1 MSTAIDQK
9 ILHRTLKTQFGAV
22 VYYRLAVSNGK
33 AEEELSGDCLE
44 LTGQPAAAFSDP
56 DGCHIEQ
63 LVFPGDSARIRR
75 ERDLQLKKSGDF
87 NIQYRLVRPDG
98 TAIWVREIGTQQ
110 SGDNNSFVREGLLVD
125 ITTQREAGQ
134 KAGRLEHD
142 LENAKAL
149 LTAISEGTD
158 THLMVLDGDGTVFL
172 VNRSWLE
179 YDASRGLPEST
190 REHWIGRNLPELID
204 QSSDPAVGG
213 PALVAAI
220 RDIQAAA
227 RNAAQITAVVPLQW
241 ETHYF
246 VLTATRL
253 HGDFNGILLLRQ
265 NVTELKRAELAVIEQ
280 QTFLQSI
287 LDSSNHLGV
296 VGISK
301 EHRVSLF
308 NPVAGTIFG
317 AIPSEVI
324 GRPLEIIE
332 NLLLPD
338 SSWRREIRQSFEN
351 SQDALFE
358 TDGFPGKPERLYENR
373 VTQVRAPEGTLLG
386 SVMLLRDVTDERA
399 YSVRMQRLNEELEQ
413 RVKTRTQE
421 LEIAKEQA
429 EAASRAK
436 STFLSNMSHEIRTP
450 MNAVIGM
457 TDLVLEMALDQQ
469 QLKLLRSVSTSAK
482 SLLGILNNI
491 LDVSKL
497 ESGKMELEKIPFSIS
512 GLITDVGEMMAVNA
526 RRKGLSVEVRLE
538 ENVSPVLIGD
548 PTKLR
553 QIIINLIGNA
563 IKFTEKGGVTL
574 QVTRTETPD
583 EYHFSVIDTGI
594 GIPQKALSKIFERF
608 SQADESTTRRFG
620 GTGLGT
626 AICKGI
632 VEEMG
637 GRIWVESVDGVGSNF
652 QFVISMPVAEG
663 VDESQFLRDKLRQSG
678 RWTRPLEVLY
688 AEDIE
693 LNQQLVEM
701 RLSQRKHRIHIA
713 ENGRAAVEMYLTGK
727 YDLIL
732 MDAHMP
738 VMNGLEAIREIRR
751 IEMDTGNHIPIIM
764 LTASVLESD
773 RELCLSAGADDFAWK
788 PIEFDVLYDKI
799 ANFFE
804 SFAHG
809 ITVIETSNPDLEKFE
824 YQLIDIHKGL
834 EVWGDADAFRRAL
847 KKMGKDYGDVAIR
860 TEKLCSKGDMQAAKE
875 LLHAFKGVTGNLGIR
890 EIPEIVNSIETAI
903 KAGRPVDKAVL
914 ETLSSKVLLLLQ
926 DLKKMD
932 NQNESLQ
939 HPTQE
944 IDLTAVTTLL
954 QCLIKEL
961 SDDEINDNTI
971 DQLRTLLGEERFSN
985 VEIQLESFELARAAD
1000 AARELL
1006 ASLEFAGSQKLALD
1020 KSASQLLERIIRGL
1034 EASVIDDTA
1043 LKELKSAI
1051 NEQGYSR
1058 LEAALD
1064 SFEFNEGITIAKE
1077 LLSNFGYNNDE

>member
-1 MSTAIDQK
+1 
-9 ILHRTLKTQFGAV
+9 
-22 VYYRLAVSNGK
+22 
-33 AEEELSGDCLE
+33 LSGDCIE
-44 LTGQPAAAFSDP
+44 LTGQPAAAFSGP

-63 LVFPGDSARIRR
+63 LVFPGDSARVRR

-87 NIQYRLVRPDG
+87 NIQYRLARPDG

-125 ITTQREAGQ
+125 ITMQREAGQ
-134 KAGRLEHD
+134 RIGRLEHD
-142 LENAKAL
+142 LENTKAL

-179 YDASRGLPEST
+179 YDAGRGLPEST
-190 REHWIGRNLPELID
+190 RENWIGRNLRELID
-204 QSSDPAVGG
+204 QSSDPALGG

-253 HGDFNGILLLRQ
+253 HGDFNGVLLLRQ
-265 NVTELKRAELAVIEQ
+265 NVTELKRAELAVVEQ
-280 QTFLQSI
+280 QTFLHSI

-296 VGISK
+296 VGISR

-317 AIPSEVI
+317 AIPSDVI
-324 GRPLEIIE
+324 GRPLEVIE
-332 NLLLPD
+332 NLLPPD
-338 SSWRREIRQSFEN
+338 SSWRREVRQSFE
-351 SQDALFE
+351 SARDALFE

-399 YSVRMQRLNEELEQ
+399 YSVRMQRINEELEQ
-413 RVKTRTQE
+413 RVQTRTQE
-421 LEIAKEQA
+421 LEIAKELA

-457 TDLVLEMALDQQ
+457 TDLVLETALDQQ
-469 QLKLLRSVSTSAK
+469 QLKLLRSVSTSAR
-482 SLLGILNNI
+482 SLLTILNDI

-512 GLITDVGEMMAVNA
+512 GLITDVGEMMGVNA
-526 RRKGLSVEVRLE
+526 RRKGLNLEVRLNE
-538 ENVSPVLIGD
+538 HVPAVLLGD

-553 QIIINLIGNA
+553 QIMVNLIGNA
-563 IKFTEKGGVTL
+563 IKFTEKGGVIL
-574 QVTRTETPD
+574 DVKPSGESET
-583 EYHFSVIDTGI
+583 YHFSVIDTGI
-594 GIPQKALSKIFERF
+594 GIPESAITKIFERF

-637 GRIWVESVDGVGSNF
+637 GRIWVDSIDGQGSNF
-652 QFVISMPVAEG
+652 QFVVRIPAATG
-663 VDESQFLRDKLRQSG
+663 IDEAQFLNDKLRQSG
-678 RWTRPLEVLY
+678 RWTRPLHILY

-693 LNQQLVEM
+693 VNQQLVEM
-701 RLSQRKHRIHIA
+701 RMTQRKHRVDIA
-713 ENGRAAVEMYLTGK
+713 ENGKVAVEMYASGK

-738 VMNGLEAIREIRR
+738 VMNGLDAIREIRR
-751 IEMDTGNHIPIIM
+751 IEQGRGTRIPIIM
-764 LTASVLESD
+764 LTASVQESD
-773 RELCLSAGADDFAWK
+773 REICLAAGADDFAWK
-788 PIEFDVLYDKI
+788 PVEFDSLYDKI

-809 ITVIETSNPDLEKFE
+809 ATVLETSDPLLEKNE
-824 YQLIDIHKGL
+824 YRLVDVHKGL
-834 EVWGDADAFRRAL
+834 EVWGDSSAFHRAL
-847 KKMGKDYGDVAIR
+847 AKMGRDYCDVAAR
-860 TEKLCSKGDMQAAKE
+860 TTALCRSEDWQAVKE
-875 LLHAFKGVTGNLGIR
+875 LLHAFKGVAGNLGIR
-890 EIPEIVNSIETAI
+890 ELPQIANALELEIKE
-903 KAGRPVDKAVL
+903 GQPVSQSL
-914 ETLSSKVLLLLQ
+914 LGELSTKVDLLLK
-926 DLKKMD
+926 DLKQIENLTEP
-932 NQNESLQ
+932 NQA
-939 HPTQE
+939 
-944 IDLTAVTTLL
+944 AVAELDIKVTVPLL
-954 QCLIKEL
+954 QRLIAEL
-961 SDDEINDNTI
+961 EGDEINDDTI
-971 DQLRTLLGEERFSN
+971 DQLRDHLGAERFSPI
-985 VEIQLESFELARAAD
+985 EIQLEAFEISKAAE
-1000 AARELL
+1000 AAKELL
-1006 ASLEFAGSQKLALD
+1006 TL
-1020 KSASQLLERIIRGL
+1020 L
-1034 EASVIDDTA
+1034 EASSPSGVGDAQQAIPLLRKILLGLVESRIDDTA
-1043 LKELKSAI
+1043 LDNLRSSIEETRHAQLS
-1051 NEQGYSR
+1051 
-1058 LEAALD
+1058 AALD
-1064 SFEFNEGITIAKE
+1064 AFDFENATEITKK
-1077 LLSNFGYNNDE
+1077 LLSEFGENNE